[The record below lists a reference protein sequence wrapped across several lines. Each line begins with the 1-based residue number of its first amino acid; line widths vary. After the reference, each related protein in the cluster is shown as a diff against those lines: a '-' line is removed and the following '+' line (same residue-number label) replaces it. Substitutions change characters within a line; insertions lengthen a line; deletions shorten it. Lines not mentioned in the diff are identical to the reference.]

1 MKVTVTASFDSV
13 KKNIVMEGVKRTIVM
28 EGANV
33 DYRIAEGILVV
44 TNDKHAK
51 FPERRITIPMNR
63 VLMIEEEN

>member
-1 MKVTVTASFDSV
+1 MKVTVSASFGPV
-13 KKNIVMEGVKRTIVM
+13 KKNIVM

-33 DYRIAEGILVV
+33 DYLITKGLLVV
-44 TNDKHAK
+44 TSDNHAK

>member
-1 MKVTVTASFDSV
+1 MNM

-33 DYRIAEGILVV
+33 DYRITEDILVV
-44 TNDKHAK
+44 TSDKHGE
-51 FPERRITIPMNR
+51 FPERRITIPVNR

>member
-1 MKVTVTASFDSV
+1 MKVTVTASFDS
-13 KKNIVMEGVKRTIVM
+13 VKRTIVM

-33 DYRIAEGILVV
+33 DYRITEDILVV
-44 TNDKHAK
+44 TSDKHVE

>member
-1 MKVTVTASFDSV
+1 MKVTVTVDFNS
-13 KKNIVMEGVKRTIVM
+13 KKKDIVI

-33 DYRIAEGILVV
+33 DYLITKGLLVV
-44 TNDKHAK
+44 TSDKYAK

>member
-1 MKVTVTASFDSV
+1 MQGV
-13 KKNIVMEGVKRTIVM
+13 KKTIVM

-33 DYRIAEGILVV
+33 DYCITKVLLVV
-44 TNDKHAK
+44 ASDKYVE

>member
-13 KKNIVMEGVKRTIVM
+13 KKNIVMEGVKKTIVM

-33 DYRIAEGILVV
+33 DYRITKGLLVV
-44 TNDKHAK
+44 ASDAHAK
-51 FPERRITIPMNR
+51 FPERRITIPVNR

>member
-1 MKVTVTASFDSV
+1 MKVTVTESFNSV

-33 DYRIAEGILVV
+33 DYRITKGLLVV
-44 TNDKHAK
+44 TSDKYDK

>member
-13 KKNIVMEGVKRTIVM
+13 KKNIVMEG
-28 EGANV
+28 ANV
-33 DYRIAEGILVV
+33 DYRITEDILVV
-44 TNDKHAK
+44 TSDKHVE

>member
-13 KKNIVMEGVKRTIVM
+13 KKNIVMEGVKRTIVI

-33 DYRIAEGILVV
+33 DYRITKDLLVV
-44 TNDKHAK
+44 TSDKYDK